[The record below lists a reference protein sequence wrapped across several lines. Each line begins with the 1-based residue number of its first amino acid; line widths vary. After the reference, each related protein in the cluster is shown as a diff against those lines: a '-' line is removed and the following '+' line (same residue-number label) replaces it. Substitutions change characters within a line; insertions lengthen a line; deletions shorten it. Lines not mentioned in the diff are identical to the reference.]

1 MESRMDADAIVE
13 RLLENPAAL
22 HELGEPLPDE
32 VAGVVVERLKAE
44 ADRHWAINANRSL
57 EFAELIVQIG
67 EARGDQRQI
76 ALGIMARGDALKLLG
91 RNVEAWEALETA
103 GEMFL
108 SIGDEVGWARTR
120 IGKLLICVD
129 LNRVNEALEDA
140 EQARSILS
148 HYKMFDRRLVLD
160 LNTAIVYDLLGKHH
174 ESLDIYTESLK
185 AARSL
190 GIVGEQ
196 WIGPLYT
203 NIGLSYSALGNFQQA
218 AEHHELARKLFL
230 QRGEISGAATAE
242 INLAHLAIGQGH
254 YKHALALLHTVYE
267 LVAAELPQEAAH
279 VQQDMIECYLFL
291 NRFSEASKLAR
302 DVSIEFRKF
311 GASYEE
317 AITLLHLA
325 TAEAA
330 LQNFNAALT
339 ALNSAERIFTSL
351 NAEAWVATI
360 QLRQSRIAIRQGDIV
375 TAKREAA
382 AAAAHFKQNG
392 QQVKHATAMLLQGQ
406 SSLFDGQL
414 QIAKE
419 PGHQALAVA
428 QRCNVPD
435 LRYSAHLLLGRIA
448 EAQGDQHQAI
458 LRYRAAA
465 ATVDR
470 VQRGLTITLRPGFLE
485 DKAEALNA
493 LLALYL
499 RSNDGQRAF
508 ETLERAKSQVLLG
521 YLANREQLHWANEDP
536 RSKALLDELQQ
547 LRAEHQWLYETAH
560 DRLTSDD
567 QRRTSMKPEQAM
579 EEVAVRERRMRAL
592 TEQLYLLGDETAT
605 SRRVSVPNLAE
616 IQRNL
621 NDDAVLIEY
630 YNDGDH
636 IWAFTIDREGIVVHP
651 LPATRRDIDQ
661 ILAQLQVNLQAALKA
676 GSSNPSQRALTKLG
690 QRLLQRLYNMLIAPF
705 AHHLDR
711 HHRLIVVPYGVLHY
725 LPFHLLHT
733 GTEYLLDRHEIVILP
748 TAGLLTQRGPTRD
761 GGARVLAHSWNG
773 RLSQTLAEAELVH
786 ALFDGNVYNDESAR
800 RSVFE
805 TPPTQVLH
813 IAAHG
818 EHRLD
823 QPDLSYIQLADGQLY
838 TDDLLQ
844 HDLSYE
850 LVTLSA
856 CETGRARVAAGDELI
871 GIGRGFLYAGAG
883 ALIVS
888 LWQVDDEA
896 TIAFMQHLYRHLHKG
911 ASKVAALRH
920 AQRAVRASKPDLH
933 PAFWGA
939 FQLIGDPRPL
949 STWTEQKEAVDELHT
964 IGATS

>member
-1 MESRMDADAIVE
+1 MDADAIVE
-13 RLLENPAAL
+13 RLLQNPLAL
-22 HELGEPLPDE
+22 HEGGDPLPDE
-32 VAGVVVERLKAE
+32 VADVVVERLKTE

-91 RNVEAWEALETA
+91 RNVKAWEALETA
-103 GEMFL
+103 GKLFL

-129 LNRVNEALEDA
+129 LNRVSEALEDA
-140 EQARSILS
+140 ERAHIIFEQQQDYEKQVRI
-148 HYKMFDRRLVLD
+148 D
-160 LNTAIVYDLLGKHH
+160 LNTGLVYNSLGKQQ
-174 ESLDIYTESLK
+174 ESLVVLQK
-185 AARSL
+185 ALRSASKL
-190 GIVGEQ
+190 GDSADVL
-196 WIGPLYT
+196 IGSLYT
-203 NIGLSYSALGNFQQA
+203 NIGFAYEAIGNFEQA
-218 AEHHELARKLFL
+218 LLNHEKANVIFKRRHEIRNHAITETNIAIILLRQGKLRYALRLLHRAYDLYLSENL
-230 QRGEISGAATAE
+230 QRDATE
-242 INLAHLAIGQGH
+242 
-254 YKHALALLHTVYE
+254 
-267 LVAAELPQEAAH
+267 VARII
-279 VQQDMIECYLFL
+279 VECYLFL
-291 NRFSEASKLAR
+291 NRHKEAKELAQQTINMFH
-302 DVSIEFRKF
+302 SFNQT
-311 GASYEE
+311 YEE
-317 AITLLHLA
+317 GLTWLELA
-325 TAEAA
+325 SAEAA
-330 LQNFNAALT
+330 VGNLVMAQDALNRAEPIFT
-339 ALNSAERIFTSL
+339 ALNATSWI
-351 NAEAWVATI
+351 AS
-360 QLRQSRIAIRQGDIV
+360 LRLRRGRIALLQGDIKV
-375 TAKREAA
+375 AQREANTA
-382 AAAAHFKQNG
+382 AQFFRAEQKQV
-392 QQVKHATAMLLQGQ
+392 QHATAILLVGQ
-406 SSLFDGQL
+406 TCLLDGQL
-414 QIAKE
+414 HAAQEA
-419 PGHQALAVA
+419 GLQALVVA

-435 LRYSAHLLLGRIA
+435 LRYSAHLLLGHVA
-448 EAQGDQHQAI
+448 EAQGDQHQAT

-485 DKAEALNA
+485 DKAEALNT
-493 LLALYL
+493 LLAMYL
-499 RSNDGQRAF
+499 RAGDGKRAF

-547 LRAEHQWLYETAH
+547 LRAEHQWLYEIAH

-567 QRRTSMKPEQAM
+567 QRPASMTPEQAM
-579 EEVAVRERRMRAL
+579 GEVAVRERRMRAL

-605 SRRVSVPNLAE
+605 SRRVTVPNLAE
-616 IQRNL
+616 IQHSL
-621 NDDAVLIEY
+621 NDNAMLIEY
-630 YNDGDH
+630 YSDGDR
-636 IWAFTIDREGIVVHP
+636 IWAFTIDRGHIVVHP
-651 LPATRRDIDQ
+651 LPASSRDIDQ
-661 ILAQLQVNLQAALKA
+661 TLTQLQVNLQAALKA

-690 QRLLQRLYNMLIAPF
+690 QRLLRRLYDMLIAPL
-705 AHHLDR
+705 AQHLDR
-711 HHRLIVVPYGVLHY
+711 YNRLIVVPYGVLHY

-733 GTEYLLDRHEIVILP
+733 GAEYLLDRHEIVVLP
-748 TAGLLTQRGPTRD
+748 TAGLLTQQGPTRH
-761 GGARVLAHSWNG
+761 GGARVLAHSWDG
-773 RLSQTLAEAELVH
+773 RLSQTIAEAELVH
-786 ALFDGNVYNDESAR
+786 ALFDGEVYNEQSTR

-888 LWQVDDEA
+888 LWRVDDEA
-896 TIAFMQHLYRHLHKG
+896 TIALMQHLYRHLHNG

-920 AQRAVRASKPDLH
+920 AQRAVRESKPDLH

-939 FQLIGDPRPL
+939 FQLIGDARPL
-949 STWTEQKEAVDELHT
+949 SAWTELKEAVDELHT
-964 IGATS
+964 IGAAS